1 MESYTK
7 LPSFTSKVCF
17 PVAPIFRAKD
27 NTANNNKLFAIF
39 ILFETVKD
47 VARYNGNNPHPEWE
61 DEQLRFVSFDELLAN
76 SDIISLHC
84 PLTAETRQLINADRL
99 GMMKQGAYLIN
110 TARGGVV
117 DSAALAEALKNGH
130 LAGAGIDVFET
141 EPPLDPAHP
150 LLQAPNVLATPHVAF
165 ASEESME
172 ARAAIVFS
180 NLSDWMDGKQENV
193 IL

>member
-1 MESYTK
+1 
-7 LPSFTSKVCF
+7 
-17 PVAPIFRAKD
+17 
-27 NTANNNKLFAIF
+27 
-39 ILFETVKD
+39 
-47 VARYNGNNPHPEWE
+47 
-61 DEQLRFVSFDELLAN
+61 
-76 SDIISLHC
+76 
-84 PLTAETRQLINADRL
+84 
-99 GMMKQGAYLIN
+99 MMKQGAYLIN

-172 ARAAIVFS
+172 ARATIVFS
-180 NLSDWMDGKQENV
+180 NLSNWMDGKQENV

>member
-1 MESYTK
+1 MRFDCIHCRKATTK
-7 LPSFTSKVCF
+7 PQS
-17 PVAPIFRAKD
+17 
-27 NTANNNKLFAIF
+27 
-39 ILFETVKD
+39 VKG
-47 VARYNGNNPHPEWE
+47 AF
-61 DEQLRFVSFDELLAN
+61 LRM
-76 SDIISLHC
+76 
-84 PLTAETRQLINADRL
+84 LT
-99 GMMKQGAYLIN
+99 MMKQGAYLIN

-180 NLSDWMDGKQENV
+180 NLSNWMDGKQENV